1 MKADSLQ
8 MVKVFSSGGDIHY
21 VLPHFQREY
30 AWGESEWKTL
40 LTDIF
45 SIYEIYQDE
54 QPPEHF
60 MGSLVVINDG
70 TQAGTVPV
78 FRLVD
83 GQQRLTSISLV
94 LCALERLLDGNETH
108 AGLKKKVRKM
118 LLNED
123 ESGHLHYKLLPTLK
137 YGDRGCYCAIV
148 TGKQSPAGVESKIPE
163 AYRYLTAQLDGRLKG
178 GSIDPNRLFTVLM
191 NSLQVVFINLNQ
203 SERPYEIFESLNY
216 KGKSLTQADLVRN
229 YIAMK
234 LPPDRQEPVFTEL
247 WSPIEDMLLEKRT
260 VGRSRLGE
268 LTAFLRHY
276 FALLSGVLVNEEHV
290 YSRFRDRGQA
300 MSVTDFER
308 ELHTVKRFAGYYDR
322 LLRPTREPDKEVR
335 QQLERLAILES
346 ATAFPF
352 LLYMYDE
359 WEQARLH
366 REEFLAGL
374 RLIETYMVRRFL
386 NRDLTSYINRMFP
399 TLIKDVKER
408 GEIDF
413 TKAADADRRLET

>member
-1 MKADSLQ
+1 
-8 MVKVFSSGGDIHY
+8 
-21 VLPHFQREY
+21 
-30 AWGESEWKTL
+30 
-40 LTDIF
+40 
-45 SIYEIYQDE
+45 
-54 QPPEHF
+54 
-60 MGSLVVINDG
+60 
-70 TQAGTVPV
+70 
-78 FRLVD
+78 
-83 GQQRLTSISLV
+83 
-94 LCALERLLDGNETH
+94 
-108 AGLKKKVRKM
+108 
-118 LLNED
+118 
-123 ESGHLHYKLLPTLK
+123 
-137 YGDRGCYCAIV
+137 
-148 TGKQSPAGVESKIPE
+148 
-163 AYRYLTAQLDGRLKG
+163 
-178 GSIDPNRLFTVLM
+178 
-191 NSLQVVFINLNQ
+191 
-203 SERPYEIFESLNY
+203 
-216 KGKSLTQADLVRN
+216 
-229 YIAMK
+229 
-234 LPPDRQEPVFTEL
+234 
-247 WSPIEDMLLEKRT
+247 
-260 VGRSRLGE
+260 